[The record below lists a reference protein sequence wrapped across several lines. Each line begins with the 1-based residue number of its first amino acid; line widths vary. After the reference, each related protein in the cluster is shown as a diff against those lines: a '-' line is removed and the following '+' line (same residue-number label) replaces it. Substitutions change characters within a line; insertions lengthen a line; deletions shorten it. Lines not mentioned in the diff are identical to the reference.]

1 MTTEITTIGSVDAII
16 LGERSNKVFLF
27 VHGQGG
33 NKEEAIPF
41 ADVAVPKGYQVI
53 GIDLP
58 SDSQTLRHYEK
69 LGLLKP
75 SEVDEWT
82 GYRYYSVG
90 QMQTLNYIRR
100 LKDIGFSLEEIL
112 DLKLDSTSD
121 TYFKKGEGFFTPSIE
136 LLQQKIAICQ
146 QELTRL
152 QKRQSML
159 KSI

>member
-58 SDSQTLRHYEK
+58 SDSQNTKTLREVRTSET
-69 LGLLKP
+69 LRGGRVDRIPLL
-75 SEVDEWT
+75 
-82 GYRYYSVG
+82 
-90 QMQTLNYIRR
+90 
-100 LKDIGFSLEEIL
+100 
-112 DLKLDSTSD
+112 
-121 TYFKKGEGFFTPSIE
+121 
-136 LLQQKIAICQ
+136 
-146 QELTRL
+146 
-152 QKRQSML
+152 
-159 KSI
+159 